1 MCLRVSKLRKEMWN
15 KKIQNSGD
23 WYWNIILYKKV
34 TVIRVSN
41 KHCDLSSCM
50 YYLKFTFK
58 GPEYTRNIV
67 FLMIL
72 LQIFSN
78 IKKLCDCF
86 FSNWIILESMEFCLW
101 LAIIKSYEEKGAD
114 LQITWFSRFQTSHFL

>member
-15 KKIQNSGD
+15 KKRQNSGD
-23 WYWNIILYKKV
+23 WYWNIILYKKE

-78 IKKLCDCF
+78 IKKLWLLF
-86 FSNWIILESMEFCLW
+86 LKLNNFRKHGILSLV
-101 LAIIKSYEEKGAD
+101 SDY
-114 LQITWFSRFQTSHFL
+114 